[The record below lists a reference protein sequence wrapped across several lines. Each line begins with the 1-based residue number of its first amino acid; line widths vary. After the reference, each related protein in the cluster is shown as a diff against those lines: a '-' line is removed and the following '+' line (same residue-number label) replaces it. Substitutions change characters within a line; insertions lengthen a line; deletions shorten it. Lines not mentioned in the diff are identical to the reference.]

1 MTQEQAPSERDFRYK
16 YLSILRCRTWCVWPE
31 HNRVSYNAFC
41 VSAPDSDN
49 YIYLS
54 IHLVSYEGR
63 PRPELTQPQPA
74 QQDVGPLVWDG
85 KTDTGY
91 WVGSSFIKAPEDIT
105 KIELRHQRPLQGEV
119 DIQLHV
125 GASSEVPMPQLKE
138 LASSISYSV
147 LSYLNITLGELLV
160 PVAPIQVRTLHEDG
174 STEFDNSISVL
185 VQERKQ
191 FTPDVLKTALH
202 EFVKSRLA
210 MAQTEKV
217 ALDAAM
223 RRYLTSLTEEDP
235 IDKYC
240 DLWEACEFST
250 GDIRAKGD
258 VVSRIG
264 EALTRQMRR
273 GNLQRAKRH
282 VENRLQIRTL
292 YQIRK
297 DLVHNAIEN
306 PEKLEEYTKLLS
318 AITLELI
325 RFRLALPYQGI
336 DTLENTFT

>member
-1 MTQEQAPSERDFRYK
+1 LEQYFTYK

-31 HNRVSYNAFC
+31 HNSVSNNAFC

-49 YIYLS
+49 LIYLS

-63 PRPELTQPQPA
+63 PRPELTRPQPA
-74 QQDVGPLVWDG
+74 QQDVGPLVWNG

-91 WVGSSFIKAPEDIT
+91 WVGYSFVKAPKDTT
-105 KIELRHQRPLQGEV
+105 KIELSHQRPLQGEI
-119 DIQLHV
+119 DIQLHI
-125 GASSEVPMPQLKE
+125 GAYSEVAMPQLKE

-174 STEFDNSISVL
+174 RTEFDNSISVL
-185 VQERKQ
+185 VQERRQ
-191 FTPDVLKTALH
+191 FTPDVLRTALD

-210 MAQTEKV
+210 MSQTVQV

-223 RRYLTSLTEEDP
+223 RRYLTSLTEGDP

-250 GDIRAKGD
+250 GDIKAKGD
-258 VVSRIG
+258 VVSRIA
-264 EALTRQMRR
+264 EALTRQMER
-273 GNLQRAKRH
+273 GDLPRAKRH
-282 VENRLQIRTL
+282 GENRLQIRTL

-325 RFRLALPYQGI
+325 RFRLGLPYQGVE
-336 DTLENTFT
+336 TLENTFA